1 MAKKAKRFPQ
11 GDELAQIRKKESLN
25 QLEFWQRFGITQ
37 SGGSRYESGRSV
49 PNPAKLLMQ
58 LYLDGKVTDEDLAAA
73 RKAAGVATVGK
84 LG

>member
-11 GDELAQIRKKESLN
+11 GDELVQIRKKEALN

-49 PNPAKLLMQ
+49 PNPAKILMR
-58 LYLDGKVTDEDLAAA
+58 LYLDGTITTEDLAGA
-73 RKAAGVATVGK
+73 RKGAGVPSVEKTA
-84 LG
+84 